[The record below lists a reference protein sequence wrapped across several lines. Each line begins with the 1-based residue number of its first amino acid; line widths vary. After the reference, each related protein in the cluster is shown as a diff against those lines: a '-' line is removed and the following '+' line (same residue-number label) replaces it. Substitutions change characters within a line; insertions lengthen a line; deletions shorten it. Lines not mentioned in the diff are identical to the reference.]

1 MMFGT
6 APRFWQR
13 RGLMAALLSPFSLIW
28 LLLAWMRRVFATPF
42 KAEMPVICIGNITSG
57 GTGKTPL
64 VAGLAEAACD
74 QGWRPVIL
82 TRGHGGSATGPL
94 HVDPDTAAAI
104 AGDEAV
110 MLCRICPVVVS
121 RDRAAGAKFIT
132 AEGLGDLIIMDDGMQ
147 NPYLAHDLEI
157 GVFDG
162 SNGVGNGWL
171 MPAGPLRVP
180 LSAGLAQLDL
190 AVINGDDETGLA
202 GRIPEAVERYEARL
216 HPEKSVIES
225 LEGTPLLAFAGIGRP
240 KRFFAS
246 LEAAGGQIAKKL
258 SFADHHPYSQHDLM
272 QILED
277 AQRHGAE
284 MITTQKDWMRLPPD
298 WRARVAMLPVTLE
311 IDRADDL
318 LARIDAVISAVAD
331 GRNG

>member
-6 APRFWQR
+6 TPRFWQR

-28 LLLAWMRRVFATPF
+28 LLLAWMRRVIATPF

-94 HVDPDTAAAI
+94 HVDPGTAAAI

-147 NPYLAHDLEI
+147 NPGLIKDRLVMVFNGRSGLA
-157 GVFDG
+157 
-162 SNGVGNGWL
+162 NGL
-171 MPAGPLRVP
+171 IIPAGPLREP
-180 LSAGLAQLDL
+180 LRAGLERAD
-190 AVINGDDETGLA
+190 AVAITSADETGLTGKINLIDA
-202 GRIPEAVERYEARL
+202 GMPVANIERAL
-216 HPEKSVIES
+216 NPDDIKALTGKPV
-225 LEGTPLLAFAGIGRP
+225 LAFAGIGDNEG
-240 KRFFAS
+240 FFDMLS
-246 LEAAGGQIAKKL
+246 AAGVHL
-258 SFADHHPYSQHDLM
+258 VETRSFADHHAYDDQDIATLTAMAAAQHAVLVTTEKDKARLGAAATGVIAVRLVTRVPISLLDR
-272 QILED
+272 ILP
-277 AQRHGAE
+277 R
-284 MITTQKDWMRLPPD
+284 R
-298 WRARVAMLPVTLE
+298 
-311 IDRADDL
+311 
-318 LARIDAVISAVAD
+318 
-331 GRNG
+331 